1 MFKPAIFSVIKDFKI
16 PSNTTLKTPLVAVFD
31 DLDIEVEEEDE
42 LKARG
47 KIILWYNTLL
57 CMPLPISVGNY
68 IVKISKS
75 RGDKIIIKINSRNQT
90 IC

>member
-31 DLDIEVEEEDE
+31 DLDIEVEEDE

-47 KIILWYNTLL
+47 KIILLYNTFL
-57 CMPLPISVGNY
+57 CMPLPISLGNC

-75 RGDKIIIKINSRNQT
+75 R
-90 IC
+90 

>member
-47 KIILWYNTLL
+47 KIILLYNTFL
-57 CMPLPISVGNY
+57 CMPLVSIFNPLTRMRIIY
-68 IVKISKS
+68 Q
-75 RGDKIIIKINSRNQT
+75 RGGAGGI
-90 IC
+90 